1 MNLFEKIK
9 SGDMKLEEAKKYQ
22 KFYRKSN
29 LQEIVR
35 GRYKSKEPESE
46 LQNTKM
52 LYEEQES
59 VVKLFNN

>member
-22 KFYRKSN
+22 KVFKSN

-35 GRYKSKEPESE
+35 GRYKSKEQESE